1 VNAIFSLLNLVANL
15 LTSMTHLIFGVD
27 GSTDVDAMN
36 SSLDGRRRF
45 SVERIGSRSVYQTF
59 GHFIR
64 LAGPTVG
71 TLTLWR

>member
-1 VNAIFSLLNLVANL
+1 MNAIFSLLNLVANL

-27 GSTDVDAMN
+27 RSTDVDAMN

-64 LAGPTVG
+64 RAGSLVPSY
-71 TLTLWR
+71 

>member
-1 VNAIFSLLNLVANL
+1 
-15 LTSMTHLIFGVD
+15 
-27 GSTDVDAMN
+27 MN

-45 SVERIGSRSVYQTF
+45 SVERIGSSSVYQTF

-71 TLTLWR
+71 TLTPWR